1 MSFMSFL
8 ENMQSGYDEENE
20 KIQNRMSSSNY
31 KTQYELEQERE
42 YENFK
47 KLSMKGDGDLIR
59 QLRRLPDSSDDRD
72 TIKSILVQRGYKETK
87 DGNFRRM

>member
-72 TIKSILVQRGYKETK
+72 AIKNILIQRDYKETK

>member
-1 MSFMSFL
+1 MSFL

-42 YENFK
+42 YRNLK
-47 KLSMKGDGDLIR
+47 KLSMKGDGELIR
-59 QLRRLPDSSDDRD
+59 QLRCLPDSSDDRD
-72 TIKSILVQRGYKETK
+72 VIKNILIQRGYRETN